1 MIDRQRRK
9 PSLLLLLLALAAY
22 GCGKEPQENAARMLR
37 GSARPVRITMMELH
51 MSGGVPPRWKFTPP
65 PGDPAEGR
73 KTFEE
78 LGCHSCHTVKG
89 EPFSIETDT
98 GPDLSGMGTHH
109 PPEYFVESIMNP
121 DAVVVE
127 GRGWIDSAGRSN
139 MPTYPDM
146 TVVQIADLVAYLS
159 SLTQGGRH
167 YVAPEARP
175 VTSMGLPWAPP
186 SLPAPPPSEA
196 KSFWVQSYD
205 VKENMLE
212 PFVEGWK
219 GEGARQFLAYEG
231 VVGLDTWVN
240 LTHEGPS
247 MVSILG
253 FLDDA
258 ARERFLSDPATEA
271 LGNKFDEFIGPH
283 PHRSYQRPPLY
294 RVPSLSAP

>member
-1 MIDRQRRK
+1 VIDRRK
-9 PSLLLLLLALAAY
+9 LCLAVVLLALVLQ
-22 GCGKEPQENAARMLR
+22 GCGKPPPEKAARNLR
-37 GSARPVRITMMELH
+37 GSARPVRITMMALH
-51 MSGGVPPRWKFTPP
+51 MSGGVPPRWRFTPP
-65 PGDPAEGR
+65 PGDVAEGR

-89 EPFSIETDT
+89 EPFSIATDT

-121 DAVVVE
+121 DAVLVE
-127 GRGWIDSAGRSN
+127 GKGWIDSAGRSS
-139 MPTYPDM
+139 MPIYPDL

-167 YVAPEARP
+167 YVPPEARP
-175 VTSMGLPWAPP
+175 VTTMGSPWAPP
-186 SLPAPPPSEA
+186 SLPEAPPSEA
-196 KSFWVQSYD
+196 KSYWVQSYD
-205 VKENMLE
+205 VKDDMLE
-212 PFVEGWK
+212 PFVEWWK
-219 GEGARQFLAYEG
+219 SEGAKQFMAYEG

-240 LTHEGPS
+240 LTREGPS

-253 FLDDA
+253 FRDEA

-283 PHRSYQRPPLY
+283 PHRSYDRPPLY
-294 RVPSLSAP
+294 KVPSLSAP